1 MAHTLSLF
9 LIICIGFT
17 MSAQQH
23 RTILHNAKVY
33 TVNEEQPLT
42 EAVVIEGNKILFTGS
57 NSEAMQFRT
66 GTTDMLDLNGKL
78 VLPGLIDNHVHFIN
92 GGFYLNGINLRPA
105 KTVHEFISILG
116 SYISQYP
123 GQWVTGGDWD
133 HEAWDQKVEPR
144 KEWIDSVSGSTP
156 VFVNRFDGHMGVA
169 NSEALRRANITKDTP
184 DPDGGKIVKDPVTG
198 EPTGVLKDNAM
209 SLVYSI
215 IPTPGEAEYDAAL
228 RSALNEAKRLGITSV
243 QDITYYN
250 DLATYR
256 RAKENKQLTCRIYG
270 RTPIDSFHDM
280 VEQGV
285 TAGSGDEYIKLGS
298 LKAFTDGSLGS
309 ATAWFFDP
317 YVQDTSTCGL
327 AMDIVSDGRLERW
340 GIDADS
346 KRLQLSIHAIG
357 DRANSWCL
365 DLFSKITKENPQ
377 WDRRFRIEHAQHL
390 RKEDISRMKQL
401 NVVASVQPYHAI
413 DDGVWAEKRI
423 GKERLRYTYPFRS
436 LIDAGVKVSFGTDWS
451 VAPLNPMLGIY
462 AAVTRRTLDGKNPN
476 GWIPEEKISV
486 EEAVKCYTLNSAYG
500 AFEENIKGSIEPG
513 KLADLVVLSDDIFS
527 IDPEK
532 IKDVHVL
539 MTIFDGV
546 VIYSLH

>member
-1 MAHTLSLF
+1 
-9 LIICIGFT
+9 

-33 TVNEEQPLT
+33 TVNAQQPLT

-133 HEAWDQKVEPR
+133 HEAWDHKVEPR

-327 AMDIVSDGRLERW
+327 AMDIVSNGRLERW

-365 DLFSKITKENPQ
+365 DLFSKIIKENPQ